1 MHSQPHLSD
10 YRSEIDGLR
19 AIAVLGVILFHV
31 DVKCPGGFV
40 GVDVFFV
47 ISGYLIT
54 SILLRDL
61 EAGCFSLLQ
70 FWERRCRRIMPAL
83 VVMVLVTL
91 LAAGFLLLP
100 DDYLKLG
107 RSALW
112 QALFASNVYFWHDTG
127 YFAAE
132 ASEKPLLHTW
142 SLAVEEQFYLGMPL
156 LLAALVRVRPVGS
169 RRHIGFTLTALL
181 IASLGWS
188 VNMLRSDPAS
198 AFFLLPSRAW
208 ELLVGALLAVQPMGK
223 PPVLGR
229 WREISALLGVGAII
243 SSYALYK
250 ADTRFPG
257 LAALPPVLGAALFL
271 AANQRPAGTPPPTWC
286 GRLLATRPLAFIG
299 LLSYSLYL
307 WHWPLL
313 AFVNY
318 WSFVPLAKGGK
329 LLLILLIF
337 LLALLSWRFV
347 ETPFRLRRIC
357 ASRPSMLF
365 ASGMAVLI
373 LLLSGVGIT
382 QFQGLPWRVPPG
394 VNHGYPRHS
403 ESSFMLTHQTAL
415 ADLAKDQLVQLGV
428 PGPISNSQ
436 FVLWGD
442 SHALAAHPAF
452 DSVLRAA
459 GVSGCS
465 ITHSSTAPLL
475 DFHVKVPNG
484 PVTDTVA
491 LNQAAFEWLREHRV
505 RHVVLAAYWQ
515 VYEQKGR
522 VQGVA
527 PSDYLAHYQGRILAT
542 VQKLVEIGC
551 QPWIMLQV
559 PVHPWIVPKAHAYC
573 LIFGADEKRFSAT
586 PDSWNGLAGQG
597 PDFLRQ
603 VEHAGARIIDARSAF
618 LDSTGRYFR
627 ISMDGQALY
636 GDKHHL
642 NPVGAE
648 KMLTPVLRR
657 SFLPIFPALGQP

>member
-1 MHSQPHLSD
+1 MQSQPHQSD
-10 YRSEIDGLR
+10 YRLEIDGLR

-54 SILLRDL
+54 SLLLRDL
-61 EAGCFSLLQ
+61 ETGRFSLVQ
-70 FWERRCRRIMPAL
+70 FWERRCRRILPAL
-83 VVMVLVTL
+83 AVMVLVTL

-107 RSALW
+107 RSAVW
-112 QALFASNVYFWHDTG
+112 QALFASNVHFWQDTG
-127 YFAAE
+127 YFAA
-132 ASEKPLLHTW
+132 AAAEKPLLHTW

-156 LLAALVRVRPVGS
+156 LLAVLVSLRPTGG
-169 RRHIGFTLTALL
+169 RRHIGIILTALMG
-181 IASLGWS
+181 AGLGWS
-188 VNMLRSDPAS
+188 VFILRRDPAS

-208 ELLVGALLAVQPMGK
+208 ELLAGALLAVLPMGLTLG
-223 PPVLGR
+223 LGR
-229 WREISALLGVGAII
+229 WREIPALLGLGAIVG
-243 SSYALYK
+243 SYALYN

-257 LAALPPVLGAALFL
+257 LAALPPVLGTALFL
-271 AANQRPAGTPPPTWC
+271 AANQRPAGAPPPTWC
-286 GRLLATRPLAFIG
+286 GRLLATRPLVSIG

-329 LLLILLIF
+329 LLLILLTF
-337 LLALLSWRFV
+337 LLALLSWHFV
-347 ETPFRLRRIC
+347 ETPFRLRRVC
-357 ASRPSMLF
+357 ASRRSMLI
-365 ASGMAVLI
+365 ASGMAVL
-373 LLLSGVGIT
+373 LLLLAGVGIT
-382 QFQGLPWRVPPG
+382 HFQGLPWRVPPG
-394 VNHGYPRHS
+394 VNHGYARNS

-415 ADLAKDQLVQLGV
+415 ADLAKDELVQLGV
-428 PGPISNSQ
+428 PGPIGSSQ
-436 FVLWGD
+436 LVLWGD

-452 DSVLRAA
+452 DSVLHAA

-475 DFHVKVPNG
+475 DFHATVPNG
-484 PVTDTVA
+484 PVTDTVV
-491 LNQAAFEWLREHRV
+491 LNHAVFEWLRQHHV
-505 RHVVLAAYWQ
+505 RHVVLVAYWH

-522 VQGVA
+522 VQGLA
-527 PSDYLAHYQGRILAT
+527 ASDYLAYYQRSILAT

-559 PVHPWIVPKAHAYC
+559 PEQPWIVPKAHAYC
-573 LIFGADEKRFSAT
+573 LLFGADEQRFSAT

-603 VEHAGARIIDARSAF
+603 VENAGARIIDVRPAF
-618 LDSTGRYFR
+618 LDAAGRHFR
-627 ISMDGQALY
+627 ISMDGKALY

-642 NPVGAE
+642 TPIGAE
-648 KMLTPVLRR
+648 NILSPVLRR
-657 SFLPIFPALGQP
+657 SFSPVFPALGKP